1 MIQQSHSWAYI
12 WTNCNSERYT
22 YPMFLTAPFTITKSQ
37 KQPESPQTGEW
48 RKKMWFIYTMEYYA
62 AMKKDE
68 IMPFAATWMQPEM
81 MLSEVRKKKTNTI
94 YHLYVEL
101 KKRHKWTYL
110 QNKKWHTGIENR
122 LGVGKGKLGR
132 DRAGIWGQQML
143 TCTWIWVNF
152 GRQWKTEESGML
164 PSMGSQRVGYDL
176 ARTRCK
182 LYIQNG

>member
-1 MIQQSHSWAYI
+1 
-12 WTNCNSERYT
+12 
-22 YPMFLTAPFTITKSQ
+22 
-37 KQPESPQTGEW
+37 
-48 RKKMWFIYTMEYYA
+48 
-62 AMKKDE
+62 
-68 IMPFAATWMQPEM
+68 MPFAATWMQPEM

-101 KKRHKWTYL
+101 QKRHKLTYL

-132 DRAGIWGQQML
+132 DRAGIWGQQMQ
-143 TCTWIWVNF
+143 TCTWIWANS

-176 ARTRCK
+176 ARTRTNYIYRMDK
-182 LYIQNG
+182 QQGPTMKHRNYIQHPVLSHNGKEYKKECTYV